1 MYKSIYF
8 IEKRKSVTAN
18 QIRDNYKNFLISY
31 KKILESKDTKRQW
44 IGIPKYT
51 SRNDI
56 GDLYDWPTDY
66 DDRAI
71 LTLILNE
78 GEYTLPKPFALK
90 ENWHKKLPTIDNG
103 KDNYELEYLME
114 GVIDEIK
121 RLHVIYY
128 KHYK

>member
-1 MYKSIYF
+1 MPRYDLIFLDGSLTTGLIHMYKVIDF

-31 KKILESKDTKRQW
+31 KKILESKDIKRQW

-66 DDRAI
+66 DDRAYS
-71 LTLILNE
+71 NFNF
-78 GEYTLPKPFALK
+78 K
-90 ENWHKKLPTIDNG
+90 
-103 KDNYELEYLME
+103 
-114 GVIDEIK
+114 
-121 RLHVIYY
+121 
-128 KHYK
+128 